1 MTRLAIVR
9 QRYNPAGGAERFV
22 SRALD
27 ALARQG
33 SLDVTLI
40 TRRWEDHAGY
50 HSLTVN
56 PFYLGNVW
64 RDAGFARG
72 VRQAIVREGFDLV
85 QAHERIPGCD
95 VFRAGD
101 GVHRAWL
108 ARRGRALSALGRLK
122 LKLNPYHHYIC
133 RAEARMFADPAL
145 KAVICN
151 SRMVADEIQQ
161 YFGLPADKLAV
172 IYNGVDTQAFHPGLA
187 SQRDAVRA
195 HWRIP
200 AQAPLLVYV
209 GSGFERKGVAAA
221 LAAIAPLAGVHLLVV
236 GHDKHAARYQA
247 QARALGVAERVIF
260 TGAQKDVKSFYA
272 AADALILP
280 TLYDPFPNVCVEA
293 LACGLPLFTSTGC
306 GAAEWIRPGEN
317 GWVRDA
323 LDVAGFT
330 ADIASWLQA
339 RADWPALRACA
350 RATAEPYTLEAM
362 AEELL
367 ALYRRLLGAG

>member
-1 MTRLAIVR
+1 ML
-9 QRYNPAGGAERFV
+9 Q
-22 SRALD
+22 
-27 ALARQG
+27 
-33 SLDVTLI
+33 
-40 TRRWEDHAGY
+40 
-50 HSLTVN
+50 
-56 PFYLGNVW
+56 
-64 RDAGFARG
+64 AGFAKAEDDMR
-72 VRQAIVREGFDLV
+72 D
-85 QAHERIPGCD
+85 
-95 VFRAGD
+95 
-101 GVHRAWL
+101 
-108 ARRGRALSALGRLK
+108 RALR
-122 LKLNPYHHYIC
+122 
-133 RAEARMFADPAL
+133 EARVEAE
-145 KAVICN
+145 
-151 SRMVADEIQQ
+151 RMV
-161 YFGLPADKLAV
+161 LA
-172 IYNGVDTQAFHPGLA
+172 T
-187 SQRDAVRA
+187 R
-195 HWRIP
+195 
-200 AQAPLLVYV
+200 
-209 GSGFERKGVAAA
+209 AA

-339 RADWPALRACA
+339 RADWPSLRAHA
-350 RATAEPYTLEAM
+350 RATVEPYTLEAM

-367 ALYRRLLGAG
+367 GLYRRLLGAG